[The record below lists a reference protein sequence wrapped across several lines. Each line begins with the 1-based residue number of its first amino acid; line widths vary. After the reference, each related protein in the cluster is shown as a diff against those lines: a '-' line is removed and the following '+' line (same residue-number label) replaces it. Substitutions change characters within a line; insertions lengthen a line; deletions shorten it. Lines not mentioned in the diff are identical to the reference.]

1 MAKIKKVKQMQKDG
15 TFIEVPIGAN
25 AENIDMANGKNLEEE
40 LDEIKITNT
49 AFLDKEVKLYTLP
62 TTIFFEKEK
71 FYQDF
76 SNVEIYVNGEKLNSN
91 DYSFMSVSD
100 GNIIR
105 PEIIGYNI
113 ILHNFYE
120 DGSIVEVIYTKMVAT
135 KNEDYEFLRGLPG
148 YTPYIGENGNWW
160 INEEDTGFPTVAVPT
175 VLTQAEYD
183 SLDNRDENTLYYI
196 KEE

>member
-1 MAKIKKVKQMQKDG
+1 MAKVKKVKQMQKDG

-49 AFLDKEVKLYTLP
+49 AFLQKISNLYVLP

-71 FYQDF
+71 INQDF
-76 SNVEIYVNGEKLNSN
+76 SNIEIYVNGEKLNSN

-100 GNIIR
+100 YDIL
-105 PEIIGYNI
+105 GYNI

-120 DGSIVEVIYTKMVAT
+120 DGSVVEVIYTKMIAT
-135 KNEDYEFLRGLPG
+135 KNEDYEFLRGSPG

-160 INEEDTGFPTVAVPT
+160 INEEDTGFPTVAVPN

-183 SLDNRDENTLYYI
+183 SLDNHDENTLYYI